1 LINENQTIVYSNSQ
15 RMANQTT
22 TTATTKKRT
31 QPTRLLIIGGGITGL
46 AAAWRA
52 RELDPTAEIHLWEE
66 RPRWGG
72 VLYTEKADPFLI
84 EHSADNFLIQEPWA
98 MKFAAKTGCAHEM
111 IPTNAGNRRASV
123 LCRGELVEVPEGFML
138 MSPKAFWPMVTT
150 PLLSWRG
157 KLRLF
162 TELFRESRPG
172 EQRDESLASFAIR
185 RFGQEAF
192 DRLIQPLIGGIYTAD
207 PEKLSLAATLP
218 RFLDQERQHGSLL
231 RAALEEQ
238 AIARMKPPTIKT
250 DDQSGSGARYHQFYA
265 PRQGMSWWVNRI
277 VEQLA
282 TKCVMQLERRVTGL
296 YKWPDGTWR
305 VTAQQLTHGTQVGEP
320 CTVEFDQVLLTT
332 PAPATAR
339 LVERFDSEL
348 AKELEQIEYAGSSVV
363 VLAVRKEQLGV
374 EPTGFGM
381 VVPAVER
388 RSIIAV
394 SYSSEKFPGRAPSD
408 LLVLRVFVGGAL
420 QPELANLPDE
430 QLYDLVLAELRSIYR
445 LTGVPLLQRIV
456 RWNGAMPQYH
466 LGHLDRVARIEA
478 LTNQHAGLALAGA
491 AYRGVGIPQCIHSGE
506 LAAEKLLA

>member
-1 LINENQTIVYSNSQ
+1 MGDEVRGQD
-15 RMANQTT
+15 R
-22 TTATTKKRT
+22 
-31 QPTRLLIIGGGITGL
+31 
-46 AAAWRA
+46 
-52 RELDPTAEIHLWEE
+52 
-66 RPRWGG
+66 
-72 VLYTEKADPFLI
+72 
-84 EHSADNFLIQEPWA
+84 
-98 MKFAAKTGCAHEM
+98 CAHEM
-111 IPTNAGNRRASV
+111 ITTNAGNRRASV

-250 DDQSGSGARYHQFYA
+250 DDQSVVGARYHQFYA
-265 PRQGMSWWVNRI
+265 PRQGMSWWINRI

-282 TKCVMQLERRVTGL
+282 SKCDMYLERRVTEL
-296 YKWPDGTWR
+296 NQLPDGTWH
-305 VTAQQLTHGTQVGEP
+305 VTAQQLTNGAQVGEP
-320 CTVEFDQVLLTT
+320 LTVEFDQVLLTT

-339 LVERFDSEL
+339 LVERFDPEL
-348 AKELEQIEYAGSSVV
+348 AKTSADRIRWQQRRRFSSAQRTVGC
-363 VLAVRKEQLGV
+363 R
-374 EPTGFGM
+374 TDWFGM

-394 SYSSEKFPGRAPSD
+394 SYSSEKFPGRAPND

-420 QPELANLPDE
+420 QP
-430 QLYDLVLAELRSIYR
+430 SW
-445 LTGVPLLQRIV
+445 RICQTINFMI
-456 RWNGAMPQYH
+456 W
-466 LGHLDRVARIEA
+466 
-478 LTNQHAGLALAGA
+478 
-491 AYRGVGIPQCIHSGE
+491 S
-506 LAAEKLLA
+506 